1 MSPTTEIARD
11 LREADIIKRMGRDS
25 YQKLLRNEEEARK
38 RAAKY
43 KEQRTC
49 TR

>member
-1 MSPTTEIARD
+1 MSPTAEIARD

-25 YQKLLRNEEEARK
+25 YQKYHRNVAAARE

-43 KEQRTC
+43 RESKR
-49 TR
+49 